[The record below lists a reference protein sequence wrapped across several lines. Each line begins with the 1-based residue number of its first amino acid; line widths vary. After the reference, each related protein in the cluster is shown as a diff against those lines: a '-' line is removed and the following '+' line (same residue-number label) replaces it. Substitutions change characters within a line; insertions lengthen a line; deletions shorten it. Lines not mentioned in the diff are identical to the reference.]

1 MTSSNPSLPS
11 INAHTLTLMVL
22 AGAFATVIFD
32 LWGQALSPMIGLA
45 RLSPD
50 GLARSLLG
58 TFGLPNGRSQGQF
71 LHLLPVGLIAYP
83 IGWMYIFKP
92 LWARFVGGTGW
103 FLPSAIYGAGLWV
116 FAIGGITII
125 AGLPPFLKF
134 SGIAWVALVGHT
146 LYGIALVWALR
157 QIDQKDA

>member
-1 MTSSNPSLPS
+1 MTSLSKSLPP
-11 INAHTLTLMVL
+11 IGVRTVTLMVL
-22 AGAFATVIFD
+22 AGAFATIIFD
-32 LWGQALSPMIGLA
+32 LWGQALSPMIGFA

-58 TFGLPNGRSQGQF
+58 TFGLPNGREHGQF

-83 IGWMYIFKP
+83 VGWMYIFKP
-92 LWARFVGGTGW
+92 LWTRFIGGTGW
-103 FLPSAIYGAGLWV
+103 FIPSAIYGAGLWV
-116 FAIGGITII
+116 FAIGGITVI
-125 AGLPPFLKF
+125 AGLPLFLNF

-157 QIDQKDA
+157 ASGG